1 MLRQS
6 SIFSL
11 NSVRKLSRSSQRS
24 KDVKEALILG
34 AVRTPV
40 GSFRSS
46 LASLSAPELGSVAI
60 KGVLEKTKV
69 PAEQVQ
75 EIFFGNVLQANVG
88 QAPARQAVL
97 RAGLSPSTAV
107 TTVNKVCSSGLKS
120 IMLAAQQIQLDHQK
134 LCIGGGMESM
144 SNAPFYIS
152 RNEPTYGGFK
162 AEDSILK
169 DGLTD
174 AFDGIHMG
182 SCGEKTSREQKI
194 SRKEQDD
201 YAIRSYT
208 LASESWEKGVYDNEV
223 IPVTIKTKK
232 GDVVVSRD
240 EEYPRVNFDKLRTL
254 RTVFQKENGHITAG
268 NAPSIN
274 DGACAV
280 LLSSAE
286 KAAELGI
293 KPLAKVVTYGDA
305 AVTPLDFALAPGLV
319 IPKMLKQ
326 AGLQVEDISLFEINE
341 AFSVVALA
349 TIKTLGLDINKVN
362 VHGGAVALGHP
373 IGMSGA
379 RILTHLVHNLKTG
392 QFGAAAICNG
402 GGGASGMIIQ
412 KL

>member
-1 MLRQS
+1 MIR
-6 SIFSL
+6 
-11 NSVRKLSRSSQRS
+11 RSSLVSIKSFRS
-24 KDVKEALILG
+24 LSTSGLLAKEIKEALILG

-40 GSFRSS
+40 GSFRSA
-46 LASLSAPELGSVAI
+46 LAPLSAPELGAIAI

-75 EIFFGNVLQANVG
+75 EIFFGNVLQAGVG

-97 RAGLSPSTAV
+97 KAGLSPSTAV
-107 TTVNKVCSSGLKS
+107 TTVNKVCASGLKS
-120 IMLAAQQIQLDHQK
+120 IMLAAQQIQLDHQQV
-134 LCIGGGMESM
+134 CIGGGMESM
-144 SNAPFYIS
+144 SNAPFYLN
-152 RNEPTYGGFK
+152 RNDPPYGGFK

-174 AFDGIHMG
+174 AFEGIHMG
-182 SCGEKTSREQKI
+182 NCGEKTSREQNI
-194 SRKEQDD
+194 SREAQDEF
-201 YAIRSYT
+201 AIRSYK
-208 LASESWEKGVYDNEV
+208 LAAESWDKGVYNEEV
-223 IPVTIKTKK
+223 IPVTIKSRK
-232 GDVVVSRD
+232 GEVVVSKD
-240 EEYPRVNFDKLRTL
+240 EEYLKVNFDKLKTL

-286 KAAELGI
+286 KAAEFGV

-305 AVTPLDFALAPGLV
+305 ALSPLDFALAPGHV

-326 AGLQVEDISLFEINE
+326 AGLSIEDISLFEINE

-349 TIKTLGLDINKVN
+349 TIKNLGLDINKVN